1 MSSPLYIYTKS
12 YRNPTSNVD
21 GYKTILGTDENIEIF
36 PHTVTGIAIKVSDNS
51 VYVQLSNDGV
61 SYDNKILMESD
72 AYKNDTFTLSYMCK
86 AVKFSNVNTSGSFNG
101 KYQLLGFEV

>member
-1 MSSPLYIYTKS
+1 MSNPLYIYTKS

-51 VYVQLSNDGV
+51 V
-61 SYDNKILMESD
+61 
-72 AYKNDTFTLSYMCK
+72 
-86 AVKFSNVNTSGSFNG
+86 
-101 KYQLLGFEV
+101 